1 MHEGLYF
8 RENFLELMSESNIS
22 NSEITPRENASASSI
37 EDDQLVHKALNGHEH
52 AYTKLVSKYDRP
64 IYFHIKKMI
73 REQELVEDL
82 VQEVFMKAFN
92 NLTTYSHEYAFSTW
106 LYRIAT
112 NHTIDYLRKKKLQ
125 TLSINDPYKTRDG
138 EIEIQLPD
146 DSFATDKPI
155 IKKERK
161 IIVQNAISD
170 LPEKY
175 RTVIQMRHMEE
186 LSYHEIA
193 EALDLPLG
201 TVKAHIFRARELLYK
216 ALKDKQG
223 SF

>member
-1 MHEGLYF
+1 
-8 RENFLELMSESNIS
+8 MSDV
-22 NSEITPRENASASSI
+22 ITTNNPSPRENASSSSI
-37 EDDQLVHKALNGHEH
+37 EDD
-52 AYTKLVSKYDRP
+52 KLVSSALSGNEGAYKKLVDKYDRP

-92 NLTTYSHEYAFSTW
+92 NLKTYSNEYAFSTW

-112 NHTIDYLRKKKLQ
+112 NHTIDYLRKKKLK
-125 TLSINDPYKTRDG
+125 TLSINDPYKTKDG
-138 EIEIQLPD
+138 EVEVQLPD
-146 DSFATDKPI
+146 ETYATDKKI

-161 IIVQNAISD
+161 VIVHEAINN

-175 RTVIQMRHMEE
+175 RLVIQMRHMEE
-186 LSYHEIA
+186 LSYDEIS
-193 EALDLPLG
+193 EQLDLPLG

-216 ALKDKQG
+216 ALIDRKDT
-223 SF
+223 F